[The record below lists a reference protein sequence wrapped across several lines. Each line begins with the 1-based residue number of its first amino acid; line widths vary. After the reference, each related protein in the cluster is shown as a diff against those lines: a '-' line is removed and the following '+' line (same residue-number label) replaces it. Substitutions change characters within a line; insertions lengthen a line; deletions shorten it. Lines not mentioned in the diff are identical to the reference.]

1 MFYSQSGQDKWVCD
15 FFNYK
20 KNGYFVEVG
29 AYDGIQTSNTYY
41 LEKEL
46 GWNGICIEANLEI
59 FKILKQNRQSNN
71 INVAVSSN
79 KGLCNFNGD
88 RINTFGHVVE
98 CDTLNS
104 ILYNNSCKQ
113 KIDYLS
119 LDIEGMEYEALKS
132 LDFNYWYIKLITVEH
147 NLYCTNDIEKN
158 KIYDLLSSKNFE
170 RVIEDVKCLDPNPIW
185 FNKPYE
191 DWYVNRNIL

>member
-104 ILYNNSCKQ
+104 ILYNNSYKQ

-132 LDFNYWYIKLITVEH
+132 LDFNYWDIKLITVEH

-170 RVIEDVKCLDPNPIW
+170 RDVEDVKCLDQNPIW

>member
-71 INVAVSSN
+71 INVAVSSS

-104 ILYNNSCKQ
+104 ILYNNSYKQ

-132 LDFNYWYIKLITVEH
+132 LDFNYWDIQLITVEH

-158 KIYDLLSSKNFE
+158 KIYDLLSSKGFE
-170 RVIEDVKCLDPNPIW
+170 RVVEDVKCLDPNPLYY
-185 FNKPYE
+185 NKPYE
-191 DWYVNRNIL
+191 DWYSKIK

>member
-71 INVAVSSN
+71 INVAVSSS

-88 RINTFGHVVE
+88 RINTFGNVVE

-104 ILYNNSCKQ
+104 ILYNNSYKQ

-132 LDFNYWYIKLITVEH
+132 LDFNYWDIQLITVEH

-158 KIYDLLSSKNFE
+158 KIYDLLSSKGFE
-170 RVIEDVKCLDPNPIW
+170 RVVEDVKCLDQNPLYY
-185 FNKPYE
+185 NKPYE
-191 DWYVNRNIL
+191 DWYSKIK

>member
-59 FKILKQNRQSNN
+59 FQALKQNRQSNN
-71 INVAVSSN
+71 INFAVSSN
-79 KGLCNFNGD
+79 KGFCNFSGD
-88 RINTFGHVVE
+88 KINTFGHVVE

-132 LDFNYWYIKLITVEH
+132 LDFNYWDIKLITVEH

-170 RVIEDVKCLDPNPIW
+170 RVVEDVKCLDTNPIW

-191 DWYVNRNIL
+191 DWYINRNIL

>member
-88 RINTFGHVVE
+88 RINTFGHVIE

-104 ILYNNSCKQ
+104 ILYNNSYKQ

-132 LDFNYWYIKLITVEH
+132 LDFNYWDIKLITVEH

-170 RVIEDVKCLDPNPIW
+170 RVVEDVKCLDPNPIW